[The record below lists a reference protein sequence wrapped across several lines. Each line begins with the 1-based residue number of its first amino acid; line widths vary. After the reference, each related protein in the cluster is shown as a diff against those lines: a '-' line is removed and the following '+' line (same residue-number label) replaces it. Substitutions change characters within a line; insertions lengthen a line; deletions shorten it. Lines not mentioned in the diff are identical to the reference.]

1 MVNIP
6 LNEGKIPDL
15 LKFAKIAALF
25 KTPDRLFKENYRP
38 VSILTKIFERFF
50 GNQLSTFF
58 DQIFS
63 KFLSGFRQR
72 YSCQTSLLR
81 MIEDW
86 KSELDN
92 GNIIGTVDIDLSKA
106 FDSLPHGLLIAK
118 LHAYGVDLSSCKLLA
133 SYLHNRYQRVK
144 IKDIRS
150 YWLIMDQG
158 VPQGS
163 ILGLLLFNVFI
174 NDMFFLN
181 NDINIYNYADDNCLS
196 YAEKKMFRKSK
207 LFWKR
212 RLTKWWTGSR
222 KIHSQP
228 TLPNFRLCS
237 CVEIIRKWTIW
248 ISLLKI
254 PS

>member
-1 MVNIP
+1 MKVKSQIY
-6 LNEGKIPDL
+6 LNLQKLLLYLKNLIDCSKKTIDQSVFS
-15 LKFAKIAALF
+15 LKFLSDFLATSCLPSS
-25 KTPDRLFKENYRP
+25 T
-38 VSILTKIFERFF
+38 RF
-50 GNQLSTFF
+50 
-58 DQIFS
+58 FS

-92 GNIIGTVDIDLSKA
+92 GNIIRTVDIDLSKA

-118 LHAYGVDLSSCKLLA
+118 LHAYGIDLSSCKLLA

-163 ILGLLLFNVFI
+163 ILGPLLFNVFI

-181 NDINIYNYADDNCLS
+181 NDINIYNYADDNCIS
-196 YAEKKMFRKSK
+196 YAEKKCFANQNYFGK
-207 LFWKR
+207 
-212 RLTKWWTGSR
+212 GD
-222 KIHSQP
+222 
-228 TLPNFRLCS
+228 
-237 CVEIIRKWTIW
+237 
-248 ISLLKI
+248 
-254 PS
+254 